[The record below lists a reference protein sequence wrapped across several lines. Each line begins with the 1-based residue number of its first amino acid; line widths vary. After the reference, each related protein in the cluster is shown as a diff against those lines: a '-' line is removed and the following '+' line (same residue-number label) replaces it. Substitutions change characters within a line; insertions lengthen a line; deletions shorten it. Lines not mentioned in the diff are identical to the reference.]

1 MRELERVRAMQITTS
16 QDAFHT
22 MRGHVADGTMVKME
36 NGNTLKI
43 KNEIK
48 GWVILKHNAV
58 IAGPFS
64 SAIEVEIF
72 IVNYGV

>member
-1 MRELERVRAMQITTS
+1 MQITTS
-16 QDAFHT
+16 QGAFHT
-22 MRGHVADGTMVKME
+22 MRGHVTEGAMVKME
-36 NGNTLKI
+36 NGDALKI
-43 KNEIK
+43 KSEIK
-48 GWVILKHNAV
+48 GWVILKDNAV